1 MNLLSA
7 AVYGTYVTEHTGQH
21 QASNWYE
28 AEGGIRDY
36 GLFRVAMTQ
45 QLVLQCLYM
54 TTSRTF
60 LSLGRPLAYLI
71 AANTCMLFAE
81 MKSFYDAPGFRMD
94 EFGPYRSLVEIWV
107 KNMQATYFRLSR
119 EPFDEAT
126 RRLST
131 HCAAYIFW
139 LRGSA
144 EPLQVARDEVGV
156 ANGKDAADGSDIHTT
171 VVDDEDLLDASL
183 SEERKYRHTQEKAK
197 KECTLLDL
205 HSFLVA
211 ADHVRDTITLH
222 RDPSTKPEALPPFEQ
237 WQISPQNTLHTL
249 NLLNSDAI
257 LQTVFGPS
265 ASAAPSDKSDN
276 DKAVNTTSE
285 ARDGGQSVEKGRQEV
300 SKDPNKSEDGCDH
313 NRARALLDMN
323 NKRVRASQARQPPT
337 AFGFGHLTALLDASY
352 RHAWFEF
359 LKLKYRGRKLT
370 FDEIEGELPKLLKM
384 IESLPGSLSPGSR
397 HMDNGLSQMQLLDS
411 IVARR
416 AEQADF
422 PSDRKM
428 PSLLDYVPMTWDNID
443 SDTTHEAM
451 LDLLDGMYSRL
462 RAERVRAA
470 MEYGHREGPKFWH
483 SRAGKGRPTRS
494 EMAKERDKMLR
505 HVSAATS
512 RDCHGFLESLG
523 FTRYRLSSV
532 LIDSP
537 RGILE
542 AA

>member
-1 MNLLSA
+1 MANPFQKSSIRTSLAIGVVDKERSERRGDHDFESLFAISRTPVWPGATVEDPFTWTRIRFTLLSKPLAETILFTGVLFRSLLQIPGLNRLGLATVNLLSA

-94 EFGPYRSLVEIWV
+94 EFGPYRSIVEIWV

-156 ANGKDAADGSDIHTT
+156 ANVKDAADGSDIHTT

-197 KECTLLDL
+197 KECTL
-205 HSFLVA
+205 
-211 ADHVRDTITLH
+211 RPT
-222 RDPSTKPEALPPFEQ
+222 PSLC
-237 WQISPQNTLHTL
+237 SR
-249 NLLNSDAI
+249 S
-257 LQTVFGPS
+257 
-265 ASAAPSDKSDN
+265 
-276 DKAVNTTSE
+276 
-285 ARDGGQSVEKGRQEV
+285 
-300 SKDPNKSEDGCDH
+300 C
-313 NRARALLDMN
+313 
-323 NKRVRASQARQPPT
+323 
-337 AFGFGHLTALLDASY
+337 
-352 RHAWFEF
+352 
-359 LKLKYRGRKLT
+359 
-370 FDEIEGELPKLLKM
+370 
-384 IESLPGSLSPGSR
+384 SR
-397 HMDNGLSQMQLLDS
+397 HFN
-411 IVARR
+411 
-416 AEQADF
+416 
-422 PSDRKM
+422 
-428 PSLLDYVPMTWDNID
+428 
-443 SDTTHEAM
+443 
-451 LDLLDGMYSRL
+451 
-462 RAERVRAA
+462 
-470 MEYGHREGPKFWH
+470 
-483 SRAGKGRPTRS
+483 
-494 EMAKERDKMLR
+494 
-505 HVSAATS
+505 
-512 RDCHGFLESLG
+512 
-523 FTRYRLSSV
+523 SS
-532 LIDSP
+532 
-537 RGILE
+537 
-542 AA
+542 